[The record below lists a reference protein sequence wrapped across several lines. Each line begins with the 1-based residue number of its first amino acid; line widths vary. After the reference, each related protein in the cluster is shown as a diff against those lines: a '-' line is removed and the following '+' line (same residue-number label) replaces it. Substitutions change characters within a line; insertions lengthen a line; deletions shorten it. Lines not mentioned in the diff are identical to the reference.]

1 MIDRWTNRLSEY
13 LDGDLDPRDE
23 AAVEAHLVEC
33 ATCRA
38 TVAELRAVVARAGAL
53 TFAEPPTD
61 LWAGILQRIE
71 TEVTPGAAAALLPVR
86 RARIRFT
93 FSLPQLAAAGLV
105 LALASGGSVWLT
117 LRSGT
122 GSEAALEAPVVA
134 AQPASSVPSM
144 IHLIENGDDYEATIS
159 QLEQALAENRQS
171 LDPVT
176 IAVVESNLK
185 IIDAAITEAIGA
197 LRRDPGNTYL
207 RQHLGNTVEKK
218 IEVLR
223 RATGIGRAQI

>member
-1 MIDRWTNRLSEY
+1 MIDKWTDRLSEY

-23 AAVEAHLVEC
+23 ALLEAHLIEC

-38 TVAELRAVVARAGAL
+38 TLAELRAVVARAGAL

-61 LWAGILQRIE
+61 LWAGIRQRIE
-71 TEVTPGAAAALLPVR
+71 EEVTPGVAPLASVR
-86 RARIRFT
+86 GGRRRFT

-117 LRSGT
+117 LRSGG
-122 GSEAALEAPVVA
+122 GSEVGSDAPIAAAEP
-134 AQPASSVPSM
+134 PTSSVPSM
-144 IHLIENGDDYEATIS
+144 IHLIENADDYEATIT
-159 QLEQALAENRQS
+159 QLEQALAENRQA

-176 IAVVESNLK
+176 IAIVESNLK

-223 RATGIGRAQI
+223 RAAGIGRAQT